1 MDDSQQE
8 TITKL
13 KFLGRISKGE
23 KINVKELSLQTESWI
38 TSVSRTA
45 WYVDNRNN
53 TMTFIQNITSAGFS
67 LLQLLLSSENIGDNQ
82 LAKTVLEDLTKA
94 QEGIGNLKTTYS
106 DDTYFCCSIDT
117 YVQTIKARISQLKTT
132 NPELFSKDEEKKD
145 ERKDKLVKKHN

>member
-94 QEGIGNLKTTYS
+94 QEGIGKSSNTVFAS
-106 DDTYFCCSIDT
+106 
-117 YVQTIKARISQLKTT
+117 
-132 NPELFSKDEEKKD
+132 
-145 ERKDKLVKKHN
+145 